1 MTKVLIVDDDAL
13 VRLAVRTILT
23 SHGLE
28 LVGEPDAGARSWRPS
43 RSITRTWS

>member
-28 LVGEPDAGARSWRPS
+28 LVGAVVQSSFLSCR
-43 RSITRTWS
+43 WS